1 MSFSISESESPAES
15 TQKTQNIPHKLS
27 NYRKCKTK
35 ETKKIGIKFNLRH
48 LFGGGFFK

>member
-35 ETKKIGIKFNLRH
+35 ETKKI
-48 LFGGGFFK
+48 